1 VEEEDMKTGMALAT
15 AGIAVAMLAVP
26 VQAHHAIGANV
37 NLKTSINTKAVLT
50 RIDWINPHIW
60 MRVDLINADGTTD
73 KNVML
78 ESLGIAALR
87 SVGIDSKA
95 ALGVGSII
103 DITYYPNRDGTP
115 GGFISKLILSDGRV
129 LDVTNL
135 DPTAV
140 PPSERTAPTQ

>member
-1 VEEEDMKTGMALAT
+1 LEEEDMKSGMALAT
-15 AGIAVAMLAVP
+15 AGIALSMLAVP
-26 VQAHHAIGANV
+26 VQAHHAIQANV

-60 MRVDLINADGTTD
+60 MRVDLLNADGTTD

-103 DITYYPNRDGTP
+103 DITYYPNRNGSP
-115 GGFISKLILSDGRV
+115 GGFISKLVLADGRV

-135 DPTAV
+135 DPTAI
-140 PPSERTAPTQ
+140 PATPAAPTQ

>member
-1 VEEEDMKTGMALAT
+1 MKIGIALA
-15 AGIAVAMLAVP
+15 GVGVAVTMLAGP
-26 VQAHHAIGANV
+26 VQAHHAIGAAY

-60 MRVDLINADGTTD
+60 MRVDLLNADGTTD

-87 SVGIDSKA
+87 QVGIDSKA
-95 ALGVGSII
+95 ALGIGTTIE
-103 DITYYPNRDGTP
+103 ITYYPNRDGST
-115 GGFISKLILSDGRV
+115 GGFMSKLVLADGRV

-135 DPTAV
+135 DPTAIPV
-140 PPSERTAPTQ
+140 PAAPRTQ